1 MWKESLNLSDFKYIE
16 KLTLENGMK
25 VSPAIHSYFLTD
37 LTIPNTVTFLNT
49 IYTPNI
55 KEITIPNSVT
65 DVKMSADL
73 GAFTSW
79 NNTQTINVD
88 NTQEAT
94 AKWGTNWSGNATVNY
109 LR

>member
-25 VSPAIHSYFLTD
+25 VSPIIYSYFLTD

-65 DVKMSADL
+65 DVAPGVFYNWES
-73 GAFTSW
+73 
-79 NNTQTINVD
+79 TQTINID
-88 NTQEAT
+88 NTREAT
-94 AKWGTNWSGNATVNY
+94 SGWWLGWSGNATVNY

>member
-37 LTIPNTVTFLNT
+37 LTIPNTVTYLNA
-49 IYTPNI
+49 IHTPNI

-65 DVKMSADL
+65 GVVN

-94 AKWGTNWSGNATVNY
+94 ANWGTNWSGNATVNY